1 VDIITAIATS
11 GVRVGFEG
19 SLTGQTCRPNH
30 ASAFAQ
36 PDVISNS
43 IQSEIL
49 KGWIIEIETLPE
61 NYFCSPIGL
70 VPKGLKDNPSGWRT
84 IFDVSSPDGHSV
96 NDGIP
101 KEHGTIIYETLND
114 AIRLIAQVGRGA
126 IMMKQDLKSAFRHV
140 PISPCDYWLLLFE

>member
-1 VDIITAIATS
+1 MHPLS
-11 GVRVGFEG
+11 HN
-19 SLTGQTCRPNH
+19 Q
-30 ASAFAQ
+30 
-36 PDVISNS
+36 VISNS

-49 KGWIIEIETLPE
+49 KGWIIEIKTLPE

-84 IFDVSSPDGHSV
+84 IFDLSSPDGHSV

-140 PISPCDYWLLLFE
+140 PIAPCDYWLLLFE